1 MSDGSYTPSELS
13 IDSSTGIFTLEN
25 YASIKTTYEVDIV
38 VTTTDGIN
46 SQVIT
51 VPGVMINKVCGV
63 GSTTLTAPTDTYAK

>member
-51 VPGVMINKVCGV
+51 VPGVMINMVCGV

>member
-63 GSTTLTAPTDTYAK
+63 GSTVLTAPTDTYAK

>member
-25 YASIKTTYEVDIV
+25 YASIKASYEVDIV
-38 VTTTDGIN
+38 VTTSDGTN
-46 SQVIT
+46 DQVLT
-51 VPGVMINKVCGV
+51 VPGVIVNKVCGL

>member
-1 MSDGSYTPSELS
+1 MSDGSFTPSELS

-38 VTTTDGIN
+38 VTTTDGTN